1 MGYTIENKQDA
12 VIESVLLKTESTFIP
27 SKVAAQA
34 VKSEASAQASTEVYF
49 QIED

>member
-12 VIESVLLKTESTFIP
+12 VIESVLLKTESTFLP
-27 SKVAAQA
+27 SKSVEQA
-34 VKSEASAQASTEVYF
+34 VSSQTIAHANPEVYF